1 MQTAVYNELKS
12 YWWLLLVSGLVSIFI
27 GGALLFWPGKT
38 LTVVGFLIG
47 LWMLFAGI
55 MRFLI
60 ALFGGDA
67 EGRWVILVV
76 GIVGIVL
83 GIVVMRNPS
92 ETIAIIVLIAAIF
105 WIITGLVDIFR
116 GVSDSGMENR
126 GWVIFG
132 GVVAALA
139 GAIVLLW
146 PSASLLVLAVIAG
159 VFFVVDGIMQIIAGF
174 QVRSAPDA

>member
-1 MQTAVYNELKS
+1 MQAAVYNELKN
-12 YWWLLLVSGLVSIFI
+12 YWWLLLVSGVLSIAI

-47 LWMLFAGI
+47 LWMLFAGV

-60 ALFGGDA
+60 ALFGGDTD
-67 EGRWVILVV
+67 GRWVILVV
-76 GIVGIVL
+76 GIAGIVL

-92 ETIAIIVLIAAIF
+92 ETIGIIVLIAAIF

-116 GVSDSGMENR
+116 GISDAGLENR

-159 VFFVVDGIMQIIAGF
+159 VFFIVDGIMQIIAGF
-174 QVRSAPDA
+174 QIKSA